1 MPKKQAI
8 KTDRAAPPIGPY
20 NQGVRWD
27 RLIFT
32 ASVPTSNPQF
42 GPAPEGDVAAAARN
56 ALENVKAILEEGGSG
71 LDHVLKVTLYLRS
84 MDDFQTV
91 NEVYT
96 RYFATSRA
104 RPARWCCS
112 RARAGRS
119 PSTRSPTCPIDPP
132 GRPERR
138 AREPAR
144 ARGGRGRAR
153 RGVA

>member
-1 MPKKQAI
+1 MPQKQAI

-96 RYFATSRA
+96 RYFANEP
-104 RPARWCCS
+104 RPAR
-112 RARAGRS
+112 AL
-119 PSTRSPTCPIDPP
+119 ILLP
-132 GRPERR
+132 G
-138 AREPAR
+138 
-144 ARGGRGRAR
+144 ARGPVSFDAIAY
-153 RGVA
+153 VPD